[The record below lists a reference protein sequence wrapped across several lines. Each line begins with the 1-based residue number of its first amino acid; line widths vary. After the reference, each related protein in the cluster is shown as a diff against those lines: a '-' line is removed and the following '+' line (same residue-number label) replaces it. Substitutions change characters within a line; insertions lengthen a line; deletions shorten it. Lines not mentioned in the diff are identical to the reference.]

1 MGTFLSLC
9 YTTIETVCLILFLD
23 AFSEK
28 CVERR
33 FFKRNVAFCIFI
45 MCLISVFLPGIIGR
59 NQALKIFVV
68 LFSETIISKRLYTD
82 ISTVV
87 LCFLVS
93 IEYLLSTA
101 CLLRLE

>member
-23 AFSEK
+23 AFAEK

-45 MCLISVFLPGIIGR
+45 MCLISVFLPSIIGR
-59 NQALKIFVV
+59 NQALKRVFPKFCVKSRQ
-68 LFSETIISKRLYTD
+68 L
-82 ISTVV
+82 
-87 LCFLVS
+87 
-93 IEYLLSTA
+93 
-101 CLLRLE
+101 